1 MSIHQHV
8 TELATAAKHA
18 SVSLANSPVSTR
30 NAALQ
35 AIALQV
41 KARKTDL
48 LAANAE
54 DLLSAQRKG
63 LDLALIDRL
72 ELTEARIDAMMTS
85 LSIVQALSDPIGGVE
100 DLRPMESGI
109 QVGKMRVPLGLIGI
123 IYESRPNV
131 TIDAASLCLKS
142 GIAVLLRGGSEAIRS
157 NLVLATC
164 IKAGLAEAGL
174 PEEVVQVIDTTDR
187 AAVSALVGLSGL
199 VDMVV
204 PRGGKGL
211 IERVT
216 AEATVPVL
224 KQDRKSVV

>member
-18 SVSLANSPVSTR
+18 SASLANSPVSTR

-85 LSIVQALSDPIGGVE
+85 LSIV
-100 DLRPMESGI
+100 R
-109 QVGKMRVPLGLIGI
+109 RFLIRLVV
-123 IYESRPNV
+123 SR
-131 TIDAASLCLKS
+131 T
-142 GIAVLLRGGSEAIRS
+142 
-157 NLVLATC
+157 
-164 IKAGLAEAGL
+164 
-174 PEEVVQVIDTTDR
+174 
-187 AAVSALVGLSGL
+187 
-199 VDMVV
+199 
-204 PRGGKGL
+204 
-211 IERVT
+211 
-216 AEATVPVL
+216 
-224 KQDRKSVV
+224 

>member
-109 QVGKMRVPLGLIGI
+109 QVGKMRVPLGQVRSLAI
-123 IYESRPNV
+123 SPANAV
-131 TIDAASLCLKS
+131 TLK
-142 GIAVLLRGGSEAIRS
+142 R
-157 NLVLATC
+157 
-164 IKAGLAEAGL
+164 EAGQTCRASSCPGSGADNNDSIL
-174 PEEVVQVIDTTDR
+174 QRDHHDTR
-187 AAVSALVGLSGL
+187 N
-199 VDMVV
+199 
-204 PRGGKGL
+204 
-211 IERVT
+211 
-216 AEATVPVL
+216 
-224 KQDRKSVV
+224 